1 MITVHLGFKRMTVKP
16 VCFDSH
22 RKKKSETK
30 VSRYRCLKLDYL
42 KVVSL
47 NSKGCALMEI
57 CKIFFYIIVDFTIN
71 FSKPIRK
78 LLTYFEQK

>member
-1 MITVHLGFKRMTVKP
+1 MITVHLAFKRITVKT

-22 RKKKSETK
+22 RKKNSETK
-30 VSRYRCLKLDYL
+30 VSRYRYLKLDEL

-57 CKIFFYIIVDFTIN
+57 CKIFFYMIVDFTIN
-71 FSKPIRK
+71 FSKRIRK
-78 LLTYFEQK
+78 LLAYFEQK